1 MYICICTLKFLS
13 RQCRRTVSP
22 QKSTN
27 IGDEEDLWN
36 QITKN
41 QKAVRQNDIG
51 GSIGGGNVEMYSN
64 TTRGTTAA
72 GNAPPAFLQRQNSA
86 TKIQSMARMV
96 ESKNKVKK
104 IKGERETI
112 VPGIGDHHVVD
123 RSMVL
128 KRQNSATK
136 IQAMARMKKGKEK
149 VKTIREQR
157 RMTVI

>member
-1 MYICICTLKFLS
+1 MCICALKFLS
-13 RQCRRTVSP
+13 RQCQRTVSP

-36 QITKN
+36 QVTKN
-41 QKAVRQNDIG
+41 KKDVRKNDVG
-51 GSIGGGNVEMYSN
+51 GSIGGGNVEMYSD

-72 GNAPPAFLQRQNSA
+72 GNATPAFLKRQNSA
-86 TKIQSMARMV
+86 TKIQSMARME
-96 ESKNKVKK
+96 ESKKKVKK
-104 IKGERETI
+104 VKEERKTL
-112 VPGIGDHHVVD
+112 VPEVGDHHVVD

-136 IQAMARMKKGKEK
+136 IQTMARMKKGKEK

-157 RMTVI
+157 RVTVI